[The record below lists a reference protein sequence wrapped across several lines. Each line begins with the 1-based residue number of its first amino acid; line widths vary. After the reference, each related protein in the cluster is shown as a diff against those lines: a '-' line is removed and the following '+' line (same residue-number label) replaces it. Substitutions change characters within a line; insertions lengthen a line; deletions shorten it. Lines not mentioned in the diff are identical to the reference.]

1 MSIAAQEA
9 NDNIAFSQTTQR
21 ASDAPV
27 LPRAL
32 RNILSLDDFEAP
44 ARAYIPRPIFGYI
57 KSGAEREESMRANRE
72 AYESLAFLPRTLVN
86 TGERTQ
92 KTTLFGRSYDSPF
105 GVSPMGGI
113 SLGAYQGDI
122 VMARSTSKANIPMI
136 LSGAALTRLEDVKA
150 AGPLTWFQA
159 YIPGDDAEI
168 TKLIQRVAAA
178 GYETLVVTL
187 DVSVSANL
195 EFSLRSGFRKPFRP
209 SPRFMWDV
217 LMRPRWLT
225 GMLLR
230 TLILHGMPHVENMG
244 PRSPMI
250 SASAD
255 RPRGG
260 LDRLCWPHIGL
271 IRRLWKGNL
280 VLKGVLNKHDV
291 KLAREAGVN
300 GIIVSNHGGRQLD
313 GAIAPLRVLPAI
325 VDAAGEMTVMIDSGI
340 RRGTDVLKALALGA
354 KFCFVGRPFLY
365 AAAIAGDAGVAHA
378 IGILRG
384 EIHRDMALLGVTEL
398 AAVTRDK
405 LVSAHEFD
413 GLTLKNVSI

>member
-9 NDNIAFSQTTQR
+9 NDTISFSQSTAR
-21 ASDAPV
+21 VSSEPA

-32 RNILSLDDFEAP
+32 RGILSLDDFEAP

-57 KSGAEREESMRANRE
+57 KSGAEREVSMRGNRA
-72 AYESLAFLPRTLVN
+72 AYESLAFLPKTMVN

-92 KTTLFGRSYDSPF
+92 KTTLFGHTYDSPF

-122 VMARSTSKANIPMI
+122 VMARSTSAANIPMI
-136 LSGAALTRLEDVKA
+136 LSGAALTKMEDVKA
-150 AGPLTWFQA
+150 AGPLAWFQA
-159 YIPGDDAEI
+159 YIPGDEAEI
-168 TKLIQRVAAA
+168 TRLVERVARA
-178 GYETLVVTL
+178 GYETLVVTV

-209 SPRFMWDV
+209 TPRFIWDIA
-217 LMRPRWLT
+217 MRPRWLT

-250 SASAD
+250 SREAA

-260 LDRLCWPHIGL
+260 LDRLCWPHLAL

-291 KLAREAGVN
+291 KLARDAGVN

-313 GAIAPLRVLPAI
+313 GAIAPLRVLPGI
-325 VDAAGEMTVMIDSGI
+325 VNEAGDMTIMIDSGI

-365 AAAIAGDAGVAHA
+365 AASIAGDKGVAHA
-378 IGILRG
+378 IKILRG
-384 EIHRDMALLGVTEL
+384 EIHRDMALLGVNTIAE
-398 AAVTRDK
+398 VTRER
-405 LVSAHEFD
+405 LVRANEFD
-413 GLTLKNVSI
+413 GLQLN

>member
-1 MSIAAQEA
+1 MTGVQTCALPIYTIS
-9 NDNIAFSQTTQR
+9 FSQSTARITPEP
-21 ASDAPV
+21 A

-32 RNILSLDDFEAP
+32 RGILSLDDFEAP

-57 KSGAEREESMRANRE
+57 KSGAEREDSMRGNRA
-72 AYESLAFLPRTLVN
+72 AYESLAFLPKTMVN

-92 KTTLFGRSYDSPF
+92 KTTLFGHAYDSPF

-113 SLGAYQGDI
+113 SLGAYQGDV
-122 VMARSTSKANIPMI
+122 VMARSTSAANIPII
-136 LSGAALTRLEDVKA
+136 LSGAALTPLEKVKE
-150 AGPLTWFQA
+150 AGPLAWFQA
-159 YIPGDDAEI
+159 YIPGDEAEI
-168 TKLIQRVAAA
+168 TKLVDRVARA
-178 GYETLVVTL
+178 GYETLVVTV

-209 SPRFMWDV
+209 TPRFIWDIA
-217 LMRPRWLT
+217 MRPRWLT

-250 SASAD
+250 SREAA

-260 LDRLCWPHIGL
+260 LDRLCWPHLAL

-291 KLAREAGVN
+291 KVARDHGVN

-313 GAIAPLRVLPAI
+313 GAIAPLREI
-325 VDAAGEMTVMIDSGI
+325 
-340 RRGTDVLKALALGA
+340 
-354 KFCFVGRPFLY
+354 GR
-365 AAAIAGDAGVAHA
+365 AH
-378 IGILRG
+378 
-384 EIHRDMALLGVTEL
+384 V
-398 AAVTRDK
+398 
-405 LVSAHEFD
+405 
-413 GLTLKNVSI
+413 

>member
-9 NDNIAFSQTTQR
+9 NDTISFSQSTAR
-21 ASDAPV
+21 VSSEPA

-32 RNILSLDDFEAP
+32 RGILSLDDFEAP

-57 KSGAEREESMRANRE
+57 KSGAEREDSMRGNRA
-72 AYESLAFLPRTLVN
+72 AYESLAFLPKTMVN

-92 KTTLFGRSYDSPF
+92 KTTLFGHTYDSPF

-122 VMARSTSKANIPMI
+122 VMARSTSAANIPMI
-136 LSGAALTRLEDVKA
+136 LSGAALTKMEDVKA
-150 AGPLTWFQA
+150 AGPLAWFQA
-159 YIPGDDAEI
+159 YIPGDEAEI
-168 TKLIQRVAAA
+168 TRLVERVARA
-178 GYETLVVTL
+178 GYETLVVTV

-209 SPRFMWDV
+209 TPRFIWDIA
-217 LMRPRWLT
+217 MRPRWLT

-230 TLILHGMPHVENMG
+230 TLILHGIPHVENMG

-250 SASAD
+250 SREAA

-260 LDRLCWPHIGL
+260 LDRLCWPHLAL

-291 KLAREAGVN
+291 KLARDAGVN

-313 GAIAPLRVLPAI
+313 GAIAPLRVLPGI
-325 VDAAGEMTVMIDSGI
+325 VNEAGDMTIMIDSGI

-365 AAAIAGDAGVAHA
+365 AASIAGDKGVAHA
-378 IGILRG
+378 IKILRG
-384 EIHRDMALLGVTEL
+384 EIHRDMALLGVNTIAE
-398 AAVTRDK
+398 VTRER
-405 LVSAHEFD
+405 LVRANEFD
-413 GLTLKNVSI
+413 GLQLN

>member
-9 NDNIAFSQTTQR
+9 NDTIAFGKATTR
-21 ASDAPV
+21 ASDTK
-27 LPRAL
+27 LPRRVL
-32 RNILSLDDFEAP
+32 RNVLSLDDLEAP

-57 KSGAEREESMRANRE
+57 KSGAEREESMRANRA
-72 AYESLAFLPRTLVN
+72 AYESLAFLPRTLIN

-92 KTTLFGRSYDSPF
+92 RTTLFGRTYDSPF

-122 VMARSTSKANIPMI
+122 VMARSTSAANIPMI

-150 AGPLTWFQA
+150 AGPLAWFQA
-159 YIPGDDAEI
+159 YLPGDEAEI
-168 TKLIQRVAAA
+168 TKLIARVAAA

-209 SPRFMWDV
+209 TPRFIWDV

-225 GMLLR
+225 GMFLR
-230 TLILHGMPHVENMG
+230 TLLLHGMPHVENMG
-244 PRSPMI
+244 ARSPMV
-250 SASAD
+250 SRHAD

-260 LDRLCWPHIGL
+260 LDRLCWPHLAL

-280 VLKGVLNKHDV
+280 VIKGVLNKHDV
-291 KLAREAGVN
+291 KLARAAGVN
-300 GIIVSNHGGRQLD
+300 GVIVSNHGGRQLD
-313 GAIAPLRVLPAI
+313 GAIAPLRVLPGI
-325 VDAAGEMTVMIDSGI
+325 VAEAGDMTVMIDSGI

-365 AAAIAGDAGVAHA
+365 AAAIAGDEGVAHA

-384 EIHRDMALLGVTEL
+384 EIHRDMALLGVNTLSE
-398 AAVTRDK
+398 VTRER
-405 LVSAHEFD
+405 LVRANEFD
-413 GLTLKNVSI
+413 GYTPEFS